1 MLEEDLEEPIFVEQA
16 ALQPDRED
24 EEPNRVAC
32 CVSSS
37 TSRTVGREE
46 SRFCPTRR
54 FSEAVQRGRAGGQR
68 SSADLRTDQARGP
81 QARAP
86 LEQRSVNGMS
96 PELREEVACKRR

>member
-54 FSEAVQRGRAGGQR
+54 FSEAVQ
-68 SSADLRTDQARGP
+68 
-81 QARAP
+81 
-86 LEQRSVNGMS
+86 
-96 PELREEVACKRR
+96 